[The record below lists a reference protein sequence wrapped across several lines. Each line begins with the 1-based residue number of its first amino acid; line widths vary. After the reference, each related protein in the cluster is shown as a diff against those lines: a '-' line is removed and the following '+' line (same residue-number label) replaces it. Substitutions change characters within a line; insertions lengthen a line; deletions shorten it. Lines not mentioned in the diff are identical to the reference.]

1 MLPTMGQL
9 LIIFLILLW
18 TLPWKGWALWKAAQA
33 DDKIWFVILLI
44 VNSLAIL
51 EILYIF
57 LFSQK
62 KISIPINQERLE

>member
-1 MLPTMGQL
+1 MLPTTGQL

-18 TLPWKGWALWKAAQA
+18 ILPWKGWALWKAARA
-33 DDKIWFVILLI
+33 GNKIWFIVLLV

-51 EILYIF
+51 EILYVF

-62 KISIPINQERLE
+62 KMSTLVNQKELK